1 MENAQKL
8 QLDELLRSLE
18 EWAPLSLQESY
29 DNAGLVLGNRRGEV
43 RQALICFD
51 VTPQVVEEAV
61 EKGADLI
68 ISHHPPIFKGIKRID
83 SNSRM
88 GRMLALSLQ
97 HGISWYAMHTNLDNT
112 PTGVNSY
119 LAQKLGLLDA
129 RALVPTDAQGLLGA
143 GVIGSLPEPM
153 QEKQLLDTLKTLTG
167 VRCIRHSG
175 FAGRTIR
182 KLALCGGSGAGF
194 LAEAEAKHAD
204 VYITGDVKYHDF
216 ADAENTTWLV
226 DIGHYESE
234 HFVKELILKYVTEKF
249 PKFAA
254 HISERSVNPVSCY

>member
-29 DNAGLVLGNRRGEV
+29 DNAGLVLGNRHGEV
-43 RQALICFD
+43 HRALICFD

-119 LAQKLGLLDA
+119 LSQKLGLRNA
-129 RALVPTDAQGLLGA
+129 RALVPADAQGLAGA

-153 QEKQLLDTLKTLTG
+153 QEKQLLDTLKELTG

-175 FAGRTIR
+175 FAGRTI
-182 KLALCGGSGAGF
+182 KTLALCGGSGAGF
-194 LAEAEAKHAD
+194 FAEAEARQAD

-234 HFVKELILKYVTEKF
+234 LCARRIFSRIIRERYPDLVLYF
-249 PKFAA
+249 PD
-254 HISERSVNPVSCY
+254 SEQNPIGVV